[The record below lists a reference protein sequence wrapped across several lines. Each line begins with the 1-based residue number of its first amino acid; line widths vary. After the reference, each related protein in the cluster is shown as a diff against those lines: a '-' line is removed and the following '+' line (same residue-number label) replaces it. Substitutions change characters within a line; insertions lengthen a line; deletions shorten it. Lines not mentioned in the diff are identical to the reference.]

1 MKKIELQVKG
11 MHCRSCEML
20 IKEALEEVQGVN
32 RVDIRMDILAK
43 TGIATIDYDDSK
55 IKNYAVLKDV
65 IRKQGNY
72 EVADYGRK
80 CC

>member
-11 MHCRSCEML
+11 MHCKSCEML
-20 IKEALEEVQGVN
+20 IKEALEEVKGVN
-32 RVDIRMDILAK
+32 KVDISVDIPAK
-43 TGIATIDYDDSK
+43 TGVASIEYDESK
-55 IKNYAVLKDV
+55 IKDYKVLKDV

-72 EVADYGRK
+72 EVVDYGRK